1 LIKTSLIEYG
11 LRLTIL
17 IRYGRSIYDFVDK
30 VCKNVVSKLSDM
42 ILEISNDIKRLEKE
56 LWIKSS
62 DFRIDDRELDKMV
75 QDMLE
80 KQIHKF
86 ISDVILRDLEVSG
99 KLLYLSK

>member
-1 LIKTSLIEYG
+1 M
-11 LRLTIL
+11 
-17 IRYGRSIYDFVDK
+17 
-30 VCKNVVSKLSDM
+30 VSKLSDM